1 MTHEIMSVTEFKSRC
16 SAVLEQLESGGSIT
30 ITKRGKPV
38 ATLGAA
44 MRRKYKSPE
53 GRWAIL
59 FPDLPVM
66 EISDFD
72 MTWECVTDPDRFDR
86 GQGRQ
91 RSDDHIVGLEH
102 DPPDN

>member
-16 SAVLEQLESGGSIT
+16 SNVLEQLETGGSIT
-30 ITKRGKPV
+30 ITKRGKPES
-38 ATLGAA
+38 TMGAA
-44 MRRKYKSPE
+44 GRRKYKSPE

-59 FPDLPVM
+59 FPDLPEM

-72 MTWECVTDPDRFDR
+72 MTWECVTDSSPGR
-86 GQGRQ
+86 GGPMW
-91 RSDDHIVGLEH
+91 SDDHLIGLGY

>member
-16 SAVLEQLESGGSIT
+16 SNVLAQLESGGSIT

-44 MRRKYKSPE
+44 ERRKYKSPE

-72 MTWECVTDPDRFDR
+72 MTWESATDADRFYR
-86 GQGRQ
+86 
-91 RSDDHIVGLEH
+91 
-102 DPPDN
+102 

>member
-1 MTHEIMSVTEFKSRC
+1 MTHEVMSVTEFKSRC
-16 SAVLEQLESGGSIT
+16 AAVLEQVESGGSIT

-44 MRRKYKSPE
+44 GRRKYKSPE

-72 MTWECVTDPDRFDR
+72 MAWECVTDPDRFYR
-86 GQGRQ
+86 
-91 RSDDHIVGLEH
+91 
-102 DPPDN
+102 

>member
-1 MTHEIMSVTEFKSRC
+1 MTHEIMSVSEFKSRW
-16 SAVLEQLESGGSIT
+16 SAVLEQLESGGSVT

-38 ATLGAA
+38 ATLGATGK
-44 MRRKYKSPE
+44 RKYKSPE

-72 MTWECVTDPDRFDR
+72 MTWESATDADRFY
-86 GQGRQ
+86 
-91 RSDDHIVGLEH
+91 S
-102 DPPDN
+102 

>member
-1 MTHEIMSVTEFKSRC
+1 MTHEIMSVSEFKSRC
-16 SAVLEQLESGGSIT
+16 SAVLEQLESGGSVT

-44 MRRKYKSPE
+44 EKRKYKSPE

-59 FPDLPVM
+59 FPDLPIM

-72 MTWECVTDPDRFDR
+72 MTWESATAADRFY
-86 GQGRQ
+86 
-91 RSDDHIVGLEH
+91 S
-102 DPPDN
+102 